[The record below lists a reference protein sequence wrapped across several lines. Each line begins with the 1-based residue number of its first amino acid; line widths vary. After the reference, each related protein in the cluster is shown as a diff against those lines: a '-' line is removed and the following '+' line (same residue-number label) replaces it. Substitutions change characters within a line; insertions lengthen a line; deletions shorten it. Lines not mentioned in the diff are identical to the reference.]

1 MVIIGSCRHLVNIKQ
16 GVPNYQWHT
25 KWWGATYYMGWGMS
39 RSCTLSLEANQKL
52 SLDPTKIF
60 LMYLIIVLTNS
71 YNHNKTPFSITRKIF
86 SNHIP
91 PVGEPLIKKAKP
103 KQHFNNRLLVA
114 SKSISARCIHG
125 AVSIQHH
132 GAPPSITRNII
143 YKHNLC
149 FRLHHLCFR
158 PHLIHHNKI
167 V

>member
-1 MVIIGSCRHLVNIKQ
+1 MTHKMVRCYLLYGMGNESVLYIVIGSQ
-16 GVPNYQWHT
+16 P
-25 KWWGATYYMGWGMS
+25 
-39 RSCTLSLEANQKL
+39 
-52 SLDPTKIF
+52 KIVIGSNKI

-91 PVGEPLIKKAKP
+91 PVSEPLIKKAKP

>member
-1 MVIIGSCRHLVNIKQ
+1 MTHKMVRCYLLYGMGNESVLYIVIGSQPKIVIGSDKNLFLCTLLLYLLIPTTITKHLSLSQERFFQITSRLLVN
-16 GVPNYQWHT
+16 
-25 KWWGATYYMGWGMS
+25 
-39 RSCTLSLEANQKL
+39 LS
-52 SLDPTKIF
+52 
-60 LMYLIIVLTNS
+60 
-71 YNHNKTPFSITRKIF
+71 H
-86 SNHIP
+86 
-91 PVGEPLIKKAKP
+91 KKAKP
-103 KQHFNNRLLVA
+103 QHFNNRLLVA